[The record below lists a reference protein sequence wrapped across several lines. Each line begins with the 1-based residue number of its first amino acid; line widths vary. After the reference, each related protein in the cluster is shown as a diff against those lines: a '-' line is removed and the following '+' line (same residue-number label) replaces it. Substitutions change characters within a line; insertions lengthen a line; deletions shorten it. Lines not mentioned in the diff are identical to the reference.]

1 MKRAHSLRR
10 RLRSL
15 EMLSEAVGAMK
26 SLAAHHFRLAR
37 AALPAAHAYGQCVDQ
52 ALGVI
57 RLHQRD
63 STDQPAAIVIVAADL
78 GLCGGYNSQVT
89 AAALDHHARLNAQ
102 RVYCVGHRPLMRL
115 RRANVTVHRDYRA
128 PTSVSELTDLLL
140 SLAEHLLADY
150 LEGAFTT
157 LHVISARFEG
167 VGKFTPTCMCLL
179 PITAPSSVSSAKP
192 SCYVTAEHL
201 AAIAVREYLYIR
213 LFQTALDSLASE
225 HGARLVATES
235 AGQWLSEKSAAASRQ
250 LASIRREASTQ
261 EVLDIAANPLRRKA
275 DSSRQ

>member
-1 MKRAHSLRR
+1 MKRAHTLRR

-37 AALPAAHAYGQCVDQ
+37 TALPAAHAYGQGVDE

-57 RLHQRD
+57 RLQQRD
-63 STDQPAAIVIVAADL
+63 STDQPAAIVIVATDL

-89 AAALDHHARLNAQ
+89 AAALDHHTRLNAR
-102 RVYCVGHRPLMRL
+102 RVYCVGHRPLILL
-115 RRANVTVHRDYRA
+115 RRAHVSVDRDYEA
-128 PTSVSELTDLLL
+128 PTSVAGLTDLLL
-140 SLAEHLLADY
+140 SLSEDLLADY
-150 LEGAFTT
+150 LEGAFAT
-157 LHVISARFEG
+157 LHVVSAQFEG
-167 VGKFTPTCMCLL
+167 VGRFTPTCICLL
-179 PITAPSSVSSAKP
+179 PITAPASVSSAKP
-192 SCYVTAEHL
+192 SCYVTEDHL

-235 AGQWLSEKSAAASRQ
+235 AGQWLSEKSAAAHRQ
-250 LASIRREASTQ
+250 LASLRREASTQ
-261 EVLDIAANPLRRKA
+261 EVLDIAANPLRRKHVN
-275 DSSRQ
+275 SRK